1 MEEISLLVYK
11 QRFKNPNDKST
22 ASKNYAYIRY
32 IATRPRVAKNEGMNH
47 GLFGQLALNEPLRE
61 FSDWKDVAHLVYENS
76 KKHVTMYCSVISFE
90 ENTAKELFLKEKK
103 AWQRYLNKHIRTI
116 AEKNEMKR
124 EYFQWAAA
132 FHQEKKHPHLHVAF
146 WDNSEEALKIKNPF
160 TPPSVPNDI
169 RKQMI
174 KETFADRIRAYGAEK
189 NKAVVDLR
197 KVSDELVED
206 FERHMR
212 QLGRYKYQK
221 LREEY
226 DRETE
231 WIDAFNWNDDVLKN
245 IADRVFRIKA
255 VFPVKGRI
263 AYQFL
268 SVDLKKQVE
277 ELTTYLLSEIPN
289 LQRLKSDYVESKMKM
304 VFLYGGK
311 EEYLLSQR
319 RRFEQEADKII
330 ANRILGMI
338 KTLNRWEKEGKGE
351 DYFGKHSLYP
361 IEQMMMELF
370 DVLFSLITVNNQQ
383 YERGEK
389 RSVELSK
396 EAKKELYLKYQ
407 DKGYEH

>member
-11 QRFKNPNDKST
+11 QRFKNPNDKNI

-160 TPPSVPNDI
+160 TSPSVPNDI

-231 WIDAFNWNDDVLKN
+231 WIDAFDWNDDVLKN

-319 RRFEQEADKII
+319 RGFEQEADKII

-383 YERGEK
+383 YERDEK